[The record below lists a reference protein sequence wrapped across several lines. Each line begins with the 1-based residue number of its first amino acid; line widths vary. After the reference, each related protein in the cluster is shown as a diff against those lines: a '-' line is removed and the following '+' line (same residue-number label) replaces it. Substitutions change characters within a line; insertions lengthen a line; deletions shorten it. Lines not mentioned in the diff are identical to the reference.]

1 MLKECSKDIKKII
14 ITSGKDWADGIS
26 VTTAGLPVMLVSD
39 YISLKQAAFLEKLS
53 DEIEYIIIGGSSA
66 VSQIVS
72 KQIADISQVT
82 RIDGADRYETSTMT
96 AEYFYPNAEAVILV
110 NAWADAVAASN
121 IGEYPVILLSNRTN
135 ESARAYIKKHEIKKA
150 FVLGDISDDIL
161 ADIFN

>member
-1 MLKECSKDIKKII
+1 VLKECSKDIKKII

-26 VTTAGLPVMLVSD
+26 ATTTGLPIMLVSD
-39 YISLKQAAFLEKLS
+39 YISVKQAAFLEKLS
-53 DEIEYIIIGGSSA
+53 DDTEYIIIGGSSA

-82 RIDGADRYETSTMT
+82 RIDGADRYETSTMI

-121 IGEYPVILLSNRTN
+121 IGEYPVIILSNRTN
-135 ESARAYIKKHEIKKA
+135 ESARTYIKKHEIKKA